1 MLPEILDRL
10 VTDSPYQFE
19 LTVVGTGSLTDS
31 LVTSVTKKGLDSA
44 INFRGQ
50 VPNGELP
57 GMYAAHD
64 LFVYPGIWEE
74 PFGRIFIEALAAGTP
89 VVGTDVGAVA
99 EIIGNA
105 GIVTSATPEA
115 LADAIVEAVAQSD
128 LRTYAAATEQEIKQY
143 TADSVGDQFE
153 TLYQQASERR

>member
-1 MLPEILDRL
+1 
-10 VTDSPYQFE
+10 
-19 LTVVGTGSLTDS
+19 
-31 LVTSVTKKGLDSA
+31 
-44 INFRGQ
+44 
-50 VPNGELP
+50 
-57 GMYAAHD
+57 
-64 LFVYPGIWEE
+64 VYPGIWDE

-99 EIIGNA
+99 EIIGDA

-115 LADAIVEAVAQSD
+115 LADAIVETVAQSD